1 MLAAAA
7 VVHISEIRPGFKAL
21 PRLSN
26 SLVAITPAPRAAAA
40 SSMLTRHRLP
50 PFARNRQLRTAAKTK
65 AGASGRIM
73 AGGRNDFDQPGTV
86 QSRWSDPEKT

>member
-1 MLAAAA
+1 
-7 VVHISEIRPGFKAL
+7 
-21 PRLSN
+21 
-26 SLVAITPAPRAAAA
+26 
-40 SSMLTRHRLP
+40 MLTRHRLP